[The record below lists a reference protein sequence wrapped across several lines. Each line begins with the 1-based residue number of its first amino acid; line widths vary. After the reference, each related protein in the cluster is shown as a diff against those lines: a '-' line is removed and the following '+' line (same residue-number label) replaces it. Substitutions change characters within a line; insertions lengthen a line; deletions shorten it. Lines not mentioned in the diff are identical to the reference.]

1 MYCLYPVL
9 ETDIFY
15 RIIQQGV
22 KVFKKAGKSEIFT
35 ISPKKWI
42 EATDAIGIVSKT
54 GCYAIHFNK
63 SIIFGY
69 KRRWYYAAL

>member
-35 ISPKKWI
+35 I
-42 EATDAIGIVSKT
+42 
-54 GCYAIHFNK
+54 
-63 SIIFGY
+63 
-69 KRRWYYAAL
+69 RRNGLKL

>member
-1 MYCLYPVL
+1 MYCLYPAL

-42 EATDAIGIVSKT
+42 EAIDAIGIVSKT
-54 GCYAIHFNK
+54 GCYGNTFNK
-63 SIIFGY
+63 SIIFEY
-69 KRRWYYAAL
+69 KRSWYYAAL